1 VSPEPVITRAKL
13 VDELAALS
21 HATYVRQKVR
31 DHGVDP
37 DELSPE
43 VHAHDRERAEDTVR
57 RLEELGVLRGVG

>member
-1 VSPEPVITRAKL
+1 LADARITRNQL

-37 DELSPE
+37 NELPPE
-43 VHAHDRERAEDTVR
+43 VHPHDRERAEDTVR
-57 RLEELGVLRGVG
+57 KLEELGVLCDVG